1 MLHDL
6 LFWRKH
12 LYDFSGVKKIMDNNN
27 NNDDKEKINEEIEEL
42 LNNINNFPSEKKA
55 IYNFF
60 SNRFKK
66 IRTKLI
72 FVIMQTRSFFSTISF
87 KQLLLFSF
95 ALIFLS
101 LFFRRI
107 NPFIMQ
113 WVFFLGSI
121 IFVISFAG
129 LALFNSRKGNEKYW
143 RGEIIKYENTSLFN
157 KIKKIFKKD

>member
-1 MLHDL
+1 
-6 LFWRKH
+6 
-12 LYDFSGVKKIMDNNN
+12 MDNNN